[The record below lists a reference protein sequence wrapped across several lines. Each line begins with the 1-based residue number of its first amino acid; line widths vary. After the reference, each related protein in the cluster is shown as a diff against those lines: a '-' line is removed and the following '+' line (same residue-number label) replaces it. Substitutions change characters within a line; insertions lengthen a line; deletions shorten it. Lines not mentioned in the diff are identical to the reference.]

1 VTCFCVSLVTG
12 EWERFSFDM
21 VTATTWGA
29 VLYLAIAGSVIAFS
43 ASLYLLKVRPP
54 AVVGT
59 YAYVNPIIAVLIGMV
74 AGEVVTASQVV
85 GIVIILIAAYLA
97 NRVKLGK

>member
-1 VTCFCVSLVTG
+1 
-12 EWERFSFDM
+12 
-21 VTATTWGA
+21 
-29 VLYLAIAGSVIAFS
+29 
-43 ASLYLLKVRPP
+43 LYLLKVRPP

-59 YAYVNPIIAVLIGMV
+59 YAYVNPIIAVLIGLV
-74 AGEVVTASQVV
+74 AGEVVTASQVG